1 MSDFLLFLMG
11 VVGSLT
17 GALIALALG
26 VKALIVPLARW
37 ANRGIAENRE
47 QAKILEP
54 QIKELKLRF
63 KGEEQSESILAL
75 YKQAGFNPFLPLKA
89 ISVLLVQIPV
99 FVGVFTS
106 VNGDARFQ
114 GEGLW
119 IIKDVTKPDALIQLF
134 GLPINLLPFVML
146 LVSVANLL
154 VMRSLQGMQLSQEIT
169 GWFISIGF
177 FLILFDQPAALV
189 LYWTFN
195 IVLQWAIDWSLLRRR
210 A

>member
-1 MSDFLLFLMG
+1 MADFLFLLMG
-11 VVGSLT
+11 VAGSLT
-17 GALIALALG
+17 AALISLTLG
-26 VKALIVPLARW
+26 VKALIVPLATW
-37 ANRGIAENRE
+37 ASRGIAENRE

-63 KGEEQSESILAL
+63 KGEEQSERILAL

-89 ISVLLVQIPV
+89 TFVLLAQIPV
-99 FVGVFTS
+99 FVGVFIS
-106 VNGDARFQ
+106 VNSDARFQ
-114 GEGLW
+114 GESLW

-134 GLPINLLPFVML
+134 GLSLNLLPFVLL
-146 LVSVANLL
+146 LVSAANLL
-154 VMRSLQGMQLSQEIT
+154 VMRRLQGMQLSQEIT

-189 LYWTFN
+189 VYWTFN
-195 IVLQWAIDWSLLRRR
+195 ILIQWAIDWLLLRRR